1 MEEQHPQKKIV
12 IVVTIVAVVLLVLI
26 AAFFLLKGGKTDGS
40 GTTSFGALFGNSGT
54 DVPRPTNS
62 QITGGGNGTEGDGG
76 GTTGEAS
83 EPLFRQLSAIQVA
96 GAISIVKNGKTA
108 VRYIARENG
117 YVYDV
122 DPTTGVSTQIT
133 NTVIPRI
140 YEAYWALGGNT
151 VILRYLKHDDLA
163 RKDIIKTQ
171 IADLNLPSEI
181 TPDALGSLKTFD
193 PQLPDNI
200 ASVSV
205 SADGTKLFY
214 LLPVEDGVSGTVVNI
229 TSKVGVEVFRNSFS
243 EWLPQMLDD
252 GNVILTSKASANA
265 FGYSYLYNTSNKSL
279 ARIIREKNGLT
290 TLATAKGERVIYS
303 ENIVGSTI
311 LSFYDKQGFSQ
322 DEGVVTHT
330 APLQLATLPE
340 KCAWSLNA
348 VRVYCGAFASTPR
361 AQIPDD
367 WYQGALS
374 FSDTF
379 WTINTDLSDLV
390 FLADPK
396 KETGRTFDVF
406 IPFLDKTE
414 DHFFFVDKNDS
425 TLWSMRLEKAKYTTS
440 DELEESTGVV
450 LPELTPEE
458 MRDAIGSLP
467 SATATS
473 SSRKK

>member
-1 MEEQHPQKKIV
+1 
-12 IVVTIVAVVLLVLI
+12 
-26 AAFFLLKGGKTDGS
+26 
-40 GTTSFGALFGNSGT
+40 
-54 DVPRPTNS
+54 
-62 QITGGGNGTEGDGG
+62 
-76 GTTGEAS
+76 
-83 EPLFRQLSAIQVA
+83 
-96 GAISIVKNGKTA
+96 
-108 VRYIARENG
+108 
-117 YVYDV
+117 
-122 DPTTGVSTQIT
+122 
-133 NTVIPRI
+133 
-140 YEAYWALGGNT
+140 
-151 VILRYLKHDDLA
+151 
-163 RKDIIKTQ
+163 
-171 IADLNLPSEI
+171 
-181 TPDALGSLKTFD
+181 
-193 PQLPDNI
+193 
-200 ASVSV
+200 
-205 SADGTKLFY
+205 
-214 LLPVEDGVSGTVVNI
+214 
-229 TSKVGVEVFRNSFS
+229 
-243 EWLPQMLDD
+243 MLDD